1 MFSALA
7 LRFGRVAFAACFVA
21 AAVFTA
27 APQRARADYP
37 ERPIRLVVPYP
48 AGGPNDVIARVIGQK
63 LTEAFAE
70 QVVIE
75 NRPGGSGNIAVESTA
90 RAQPDGYTL
99 VLPAIAYAVNPAL
112 FTKVSYTFDQ
122 FSAVSIVTKGP
133 LVLVAHPALGVTAV
147 KELIA
152 LARQK
157 PGKLDYASGGN
168 GSSPHLAAE
177 MFKQQAGVD
186 LQHIPYKGTNDLI
199 VDLVT
204 GRVPIAFLSPLIAKQ
219 HVQEGRLTALGVTSP
234 KRAAAWPDT
243 PAVAE
248 EGVPG
253 YAMEAW
259 YAVLAPKGTPK
270 DIIDKLSGEIARA
283 VNKPDVKA
291 QFAEF
296 GNEPVGS
303 SAAEAEA
310 YIAQEAER
318 WGKLLRAANI
328 RAD

>member
-1 MFSALA
+1 
-7 LRFGRVAFAACFVA
+7 
-21 AAVFTA
+21 
-27 APQRARADYP
+27 
-37 ERPIRLVVPYP
+37 
-48 AGGPNDVIARVIGQK
+48 
-63 LTEAFAE
+63 
-70 QVVIE
+70 
-75 NRPGGSGNIAVESTA
+75 
-90 RAQPDGYTL
+90 
-99 VLPAIAYAVNPAL
+99 
-112 FTKVSYTFDQ
+112 
-122 FSAVSIVTKGP
+122 
-133 LVLVAHPALGVTAV
+133 
-147 KELIA
+147 
-152 LARQK
+152 
-157 PGKLDYASGGN
+157 
-168 GSSPHLAAE
+168 
-177 MFKQQAGVD
+177 
-186 LQHIPYKGTNDLI
+186 
-199 VDLVT
+199 
-204 GRVPIAFLSPLIAKQ
+204 LSPLIAKQ

-243 PAVAE
+243 PAIAE

-270 DIIDKLSGEIARA
+270 DIIDKLSGEIRRA

-303 SAAEAEA
+303 SAAEADA

>member
-7 LRFGRVAFAACFVA
+7 LRFGRGAFAICFVA
-21 AAVFTA
+21 AAVLTA
-27 APQRARADYP
+27 APRSARADYP
-37 ERPIRLVVPYP
+37 ERPIRLIVPYP
-48 AGGPNDVIARVIGQK
+48 AGGPNDVIARVIRQK

-90 RAQPDGYTL
+90 RAHPDGYTL

-112 FTKVSYTFDQ
+112 FSKVSYTFDQ

-133 LVLVAHPALGVTAV
+133 LVLLAHPALGVTSV

-177 MFKQQAGVD
+177 MFKQQASVD

-199 VDLVT
+199 ADLLT

-270 DIIDKLSGEIARA
+270 DIIDNLSGEIARA
-283 VNKPDVKA
+283 VKKPDVKE

-303 SAAEAEA
+303 SAAEADA